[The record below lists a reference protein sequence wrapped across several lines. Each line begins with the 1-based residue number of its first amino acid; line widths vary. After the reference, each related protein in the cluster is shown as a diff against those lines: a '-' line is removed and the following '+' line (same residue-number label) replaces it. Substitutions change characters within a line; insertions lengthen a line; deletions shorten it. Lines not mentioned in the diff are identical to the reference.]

1 MQTNKTIAG
10 VVMALLLVF
19 FVVGVAHLFV
29 LRFES
34 GDVYPAYSSLRSDP
48 LGTRALYESLEN
60 IDSISVSRNYHLLK
74 SLTFEPQTTFFYLAT
89 PADEFN
95 WVPEEMIEVVD
106 RLTQSGGRLVIT
118 FLPVS
123 AAPIQKPI
131 EAISSSPCIAIPP
144 TFGNAW
150 VMCSKIEVAGVIG

>member
-95 WVPEEMIEVVD
+95 WVPEEMIEVFD

-118 FLPVS
+118 FLPVTKKFENKAVKS
-123 AAPIQKPI
+123 ALKRK
-131 EAISSSPCIAIPP
+131 EP
-144 TFGNAW
+144 TN
-150 VMCSKIEVAGVIG
+150 SKTDTKADGDSQDKQP